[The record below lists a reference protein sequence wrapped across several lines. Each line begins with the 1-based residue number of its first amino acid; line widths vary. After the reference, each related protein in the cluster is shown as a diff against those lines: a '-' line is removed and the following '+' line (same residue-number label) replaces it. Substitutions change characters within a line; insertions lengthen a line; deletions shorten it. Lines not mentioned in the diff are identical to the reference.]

1 MEKQL
6 LVDKVA
12 LAATAVLLVSPLLAY
27 LTGLWLPYWKL
38 VTALGYEEAYVALA
52 VVIFVAVSPQ
62 LGYYTLLSLL
72 TSAWLN
78 VYLKNALAMPRPPP
92 EQWKVPEEGYGFP
105 SGHAQT
111 STAFWSAAC
120 LAVRRLALAAFSAVL
135 VALISVSRL
144 ELGVHYPRDV
154 VGGVLIGLAVSLAT
168 YYAAE
173 RLLRADKRKA
183 SLAVLLYSLLVALL
197 YGVQPDPTI
206 VKVAGVLA
214 GSSAYPLL
222 RDRVKPASSLAWRA
236 ALSLLALAIA
246 MALTRAAKAAP
257 PPLQFAAYL
266 AVAVTIISTPLIH
279 RQART

>member
-1 MEKQL
+1 MGKQL
-6 LVDKVA
+6 LVDRAA
-12 LAATAVLLVSPLLAY
+12 LAATAVLLASPLIAH

-62 LGYYTLLSLL
+62 LGYYMLLSLL

-78 VYLKNALAMPRPPP
+78 VYLKNALALPRPPP
-92 EQWKVPEEGYGFP
+92 DQWKVPEEGYGFP

-111 STAFWSAAC
+111 STAFWATAC
-120 LAVRRLALAAFSAVL
+120 LAARRLALVAFSAVL
-135 VALISVSRL
+135 VALISISRL

-154 VGGVLIGLAVSLAT
+154 VGGVLIGLAVALAT

-173 RLLRADKRKA
+173 RLMRADKRKA
-183 SLAVLLYSLLVALL
+183 SLAILLYSILVALL
-197 YGVQPDPTI
+197 YAVQPDPTI

-222 RDRVKPASSLAWRA
+222 RDRIKPAPSPAWRA
-236 ALSLLALAIA
+236 ALSLLALAVA
-246 MALTRAAKAAP
+246 MALTRIAKTAAP
-257 PPLQFAAYL
+257 PVQFAAYL
-266 AVAVTIISTPLIH
+266 ATALAIIATPLLH
-279 RQART
+279 RQARA